1 MRKREKADRL
11 EALLMLSGADVAA
24 KMSHRFE
31 SAKAEADLLR
41 QARAKRRAQQRVRPQ
56 LPAQHPLLDT
66 DPVLLRLRESSYERA
81 RSDIFHNPHLLLVPG
96 FLETLEHL
104 DRFWELK
111 SEVLVRWVM
120 NGQERAAMCSHFR
133 ESRKRQHC
141 RGLWWFDDFRYFA
154 EKLADLVSHTGSMA
168 DLYDDRVFSDAA
180 HTALREQH
188 HRDLCDGA
196 IARVTGRHSRVA
208 SKIPLTK
215 SKYQKSKR
223 ARKMGW

>member
-1 MRKREKADRL
+1 
-11 EALLMLSGADVAA
+11 MLSGADVAA

-96 FLETLEHL
+96 FLETIEHL
-104 DRFWELK
+104 DRFWELRT
-111 SEVLVRWVM
+111 EVLVRWVM

-133 ESRKRQHC
+133 ESRKRHYC
-141 RGLWWFDDFRYFA
+141 PGLWFDDFRYFA
-154 EKLADLVSHTGSMA
+154 EKLAALVSHTGSMV
-168 DLYDDRVFSDAA
+168 DSYDDRVFSDAA